1 MRGRAVGLL
10 TATLALLALVWADWL
25 LDPTAPRGPA
35 FPVALSAV
43 LAANVPLT
51 LAGSRLKRAVVGRV
65 QRYLINPPVR
75 LLLRLGIM
83 PLGYAPLET
92 RGRVSGRPRTTP
104 VGNGREGDTFWIVAE
119 HGERAGYVRNIRRC
133 PEVRVRF
140 REGLRFTGTAEP
152 PTFCPKTTPTPAG
165 AASAAGTRCGRP
177 TRWWWCG

>member
-10 TATLALLALVWADWL
+10 TASLALLALVWADWL

-51 LAGSRLKRAVVGRV
+51 LAGSRLKRAVVARV

-75 LLLRLGIM
+75 LLLRLGVM
-83 PLGYAPLET
+83 PLGYALLET

-119 HGERAGYVRNIRRC
+119 HGERAGYVPTSAAAPRC
-133 PEVRVRF
+133 GSASARACASP
-140 REGLRFTGTAEP
+140 GTVEP
-152 PTFCPKTTPTPAG
+152 PTSCPKTTPTPAS
-165 AASAAGTRCGRP
+165 AASAAGTRCGRS
-177 TRWWWCG
+177 TRWWCG